1 MKIQRIKSPKY
12 RVKRYVLNE
21 YELRNLMLQV
31 AKKEQPSNIVVTEI
45 ETGFKATILED
56 GSLDFVHNSFESL
69 SLSTNF
75 KFELLKLRTKETM
88 LNLLQQ

>member
-45 ETGFKATILED
+45 ETGFKAIILED
-56 GSLDFVHNSFESL
+56 GSLSNPLQSLGLNS
-69 SLSTNF
+69 NF
-75 KFELLKLRTKETM
+75 TLNMLKLKRKS
-88 LNLLQQ
+88 L